1 MHWRLL
7 SLKVSLMRKKKLIAP
22 QVLYQCLLGVSPSL
36 PHFLLG
42 SGSAHSNSVL
52 TFLFVL
58 GKNQTDMHE
67 KDGHCKIWLFVL
79 HLSKCIC
86 KVTDVIQIEQKK
98 FGRFIKYELDKKIK
112 WKYLF
117 ASLNCSWHVP
127 WVSSCKYYLAV
138 HPEKVIK
145 VSKSNQQC
153 TDFNRPVVD
162 LHFLSPLNDL

>member
-1 MHWRLL
+1 
-7 SLKVSLMRKKKLIAP
+7 MRKKKLIAP

-98 FGRFIKYELDKKIK
+98 FGRFIKYELDKKNQMEIFVCIFE
-112 WKYLF
+112 LQ
-117 ASLNCSWHVP
+117 
-127 WVSSCKYYLAV
+127 LA
-138 HPEKVIK
+138 
-145 VSKSNQQC
+145 C
-153 TDFNRPVVD
+153 A
-162 LHFLSPLNDL
+162 LSEQL